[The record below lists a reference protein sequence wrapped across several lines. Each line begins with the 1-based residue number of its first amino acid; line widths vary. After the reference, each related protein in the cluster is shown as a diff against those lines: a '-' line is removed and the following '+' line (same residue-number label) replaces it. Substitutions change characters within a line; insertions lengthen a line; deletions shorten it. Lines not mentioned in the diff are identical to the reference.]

1 MADKK
6 QDLAL
11 LTFTPE
17 FKREFKRL
25 AKKHVSPSRSKA
37 PTFIH
42 VFQSLTDVKHI
53 FFDY

>member
-25 AKKHVSPSRSKA
+25 AKKHVSPSRSFTLASEKKIEK
-37 PTFIH
+37 FE
-42 VFQSLTDVKHI
+42 
-53 FFDY
+53 